1 MTYVAAII
9 LGHLKMPVTQFKR
22 ALLAMDEK
30 LLSSE
35 LLTQILA
42 YAPDHKEVREASSSR
57 SLHTLLITKRYVR
70 RPHPDPRIRS

>member
-42 YAPDHKEVREASSSR
+42 YAPDHKEVRR
-57 SLHTLLITKRYVR
+57 SL
-70 RPHPDPRIRS
+70 

>member
-1 MTYVAAII
+1 MRKRIISYGLGSYFCRTSTLTECVMTYVAAII

-42 YAPDHKEVREASSSR
+42 YAPDHKEVRR
-57 SLHTLLITKRYVR
+57 SL
-70 RPHPDPRIRS
+70 